1 MDAAEEATVTTALSE
16 IRQIQRVLDA
26 VNGLRGVSERL
37 SSARSTMT
45 ILDTTTLM
53 DQPDRIADQ
62 SFIISELQ
70 RLAYHDQDTGSVQDI
85 AEWCVAQWL
94 RILQHNAECIEALQ
108 G

>member
-1 MDAAEEATVTTALSE
+1 MDATEEATVITAVHE
-16 IRQIQRVLDA
+16 IRLIQRVLDA
-26 VNGLRGVSERL
+26 VNGDVGVTERL
-37 SSARSTMT
+37 SAARSVIT
-45 ILDTTTLM
+45 ILNTTTLM

-70 RLAYHDQDTGSVQDI
+70 RLAYHDQDAGGVQDI

-94 RILQHNAECIEALQ
+94 RILQSSTECIEALQ